1 LSSERSS
8 VRHLSEP
15 YSPDRSDAA
24 ISRSLLPLRSSVI
37 TSKLWNTFH
46 AKEHVGPMIKKQLA
60 DWQIDY
66 FDL

>member
-1 LSSERSS
+1 MCSSCSLSAR
-8 VRHLSEP
+8 VRLAVAHLFLLASLP
-15 YSPDRSDAA
+15 
-24 ISRSLLPLRSSVI
+24 SLLSRLVI

-46 AKEHVGPMIKKQLA
+46 AREHVGPMIKKQLA